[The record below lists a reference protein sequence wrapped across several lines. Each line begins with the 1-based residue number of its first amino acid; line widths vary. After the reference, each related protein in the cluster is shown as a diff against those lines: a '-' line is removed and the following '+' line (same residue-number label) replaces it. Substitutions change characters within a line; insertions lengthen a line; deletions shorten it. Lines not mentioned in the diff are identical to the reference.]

1 MAQLD
6 TVQQESSKNDTLKR
20 YDSLNLSSKTIMI
33 TGAAGFIGSNLV
45 AYFAQNHPKCKILAL
60 DYFRD
65 ELQFSNGNP
74 KTLGHFKNLVL
85 YPNVEVLPL
94 DIASLQDIRY
104 VYKNNSKIDYIFHQA
119 AVSDTTCMDM
129 KHILH
134 VNLQAFKN
142 LIKLA
147 LQHNSHIIYASSAAV
162 YGNTKAPNSVGINE
176 IPENIYGYS
185 KLCMDRENVRFQ
197 ELLQKRGVAIIGL
210 RYFNVYG
217 RNEFYKHKTSSMI
230 LQLALQALQN
240 KVVKL
245 FEFGEQQRDFV
256 YIEDVIAANM
266 KALEIIEL
274 VYGLRDSAKQTLEWQ
289 RIHKTF
295 NDVSMPK
302 EPPLQEMNIKTIFG
316 NTFKEKAETIMQE
329 WLQHGAIYNVGFG
342 ISRSYNDIVEILKKE
357 LQIECNIEYIK
368 NPYPFFQNHTLA
380 DSHNFLPNYTPRY
393 TLEDGIKDY
402 VPHIQT
408 IYEDIMQGKKI
419 W

>member
-176 IPENIYGYS
+176 IP
-185 KLCMDRENVRFQ
+185 
-197 ELLQKRGVAIIGL
+197 
-210 RYFNVYG
+210 
-217 RNEFYKHKTSSMI
+217 
-230 LQLALQALQN
+230 
-240 KVVKL
+240 
-245 FEFGEQQRDFV
+245 
-256 YIEDVIAANM
+256 
-266 KALEIIEL
+266 
-274 VYGLRDSAKQTLEWQ
+274 
-289 RIHKTF
+289 
-295 NDVSMPK
+295 
-302 EPPLQEMNIKTIFG
+302 
-316 NTFKEKAETIMQE
+316 
-329 WLQHGAIYNVGFG
+329 
-342 ISRSYNDIVEILKKE
+342 
-357 LQIECNIEYIK
+357 
-368 NPYPFFQNHTLA
+368 
-380 DSHNFLPNYTPRY
+380 
-393 TLEDGIKDY
+393 
-402 VPHIQT
+402 
-408 IYEDIMQGKKI
+408 
-419 W
+419 